1 MPANTAIKYLHRLTT
16 VILALLVAGFLL
28 YQHFINR
35 PPDDSLAYKK
45 QISENMWLY
54 VTKYDGG
61 GATVSEVYRYY
72 LDGSLPGDVLPHLAE
87 CQPFMVTDVGNAAV
101 TGYGSIVNVRVTGRV
116 YSFTN
121 SDLFY
126 NGDTAIMPVINLD
139 ANGIR

>member
-28 YQHFINR
+28 YQHFING

-87 CQPFMVTDVGNAAV
+87 RQPFMVTDVGNAAV

-126 NGDTAIMPVINLD
+126 NGDTAIMPVINL
-139 ANGIR
+139 AATGTR

>member
-87 CQPFMVTDVGNAAV
+87 RQPFMVTDVGNAAV

>member
-87 CQPFMVTDVGNAAV
+87 RQPFMVTDVGNAAV

-126 NGDTAIMPVINLD
+126 NSDTAIMPVINLD

>member
-28 YQHFINR
+28 YQHFING

-45 QISENMWLY
+45 QLSESVWLY
-54 VTKYDGG
+54 VTKYNGG

-72 LDGSLPGDVLPHLAE
+72 LDGSLSGDVLPRLADR
-87 CQPFMVTDVGNAAV
+87 QPFMVTDAGNAAV
-101 TGYGSIVNVRVTGRV
+101 TGYGSTVNVRVTGRV

-126 NGDTAIMPVINLD
+126 SGDAAIMPVINL
-139 ANGIR
+139 AATSTR